1 MVYLFNFIYIVYII
15 QMNVSNK
22 CFPVNSTIVNSS
34 DYMNK
39 KKQTTLYK
47 TLSNDISKYNE
58 SNPVKKNGVR
68 YDKLFGVCVCGEE
81 DSENVVLSTAK
92 NYDLLLDITKGKYF
106 SNPTLGNAQS
116 AWEMW
121 SGNTYVMDYSNNDIL
136 PVNGFKSTG
145 SNIVY
150 SGASYIPSIGDELGP
165 FFEAQDNSMNGYGY
179 TVDSSNILFYSKCAD
194 ANNKPSWMNYID
206 ISFQDTQYYWKAINA
221 QPLAGM
227 SYPSRITLKQKELT
241 DDNESINDAWCAG
254 LNKIN

>member
-1 MVYLFNFIYIVYII
+1 
-15 QMNVSNK
+15 MNVSNK

-81 DSENVVLSTAK
+81 YSDNVVLSTAK

-136 PVNGFKSTG
+136 PVNGFTSESVT
-145 SNIVY
+145 IQY

>member
-1 MVYLFNFIYIVYII
+1 
-15 QMNVSNK
+15 MNVSNK

-47 TLSNDISKYNE
+47 TLSNDIYKYNE
-58 SNPVKKNGVR
+58 TNPLKKNGVR
-68 YDKLFGVCVCGEE
+68 YDKLFGVCCEE
-81 DSENVVLSTAK
+81 DSNYPVLLTAK

-106 SNPTLGNAQS
+106 SNPTLGNAPS

-136 PVNGFKSTG
+136 PVHGFTDG
-145 SNIVY
+145 DTIQY
-150 SGASYIPSIGDELGP
+150 SDNSHIPSIGDIPGP
-165 FFEAQDNSMNGYGY
+165 FFEGTDNNMNGYGY

-194 ANNKPSWMNYID
+194 ANNKLAWMNYID

-227 SYPSRITLKQKELT
+227 SYPSKITIKQQEPKET
-241 DDNESINDAWCAG
+241 PFSPVVNDISINDAWCAG

>member
-1 MVYLFNFIYIVYII
+1 M

-47 TLSNDISKYNE
+47 TLSNDIYKYNE
-58 SNPVKKNGVR
+58 TNPLKKNGVR
-68 YDKLFGVCVCGEE
+68 YDKLFGVCCEE
-81 DSENVVLSTAK
+81 DSNYPVLLPAK
-92 NYDLLLDITKGKYF
+92 NYELLLDITKGKYF
-106 SNPTLGNAQS
+106 SNPTLGNAPS

-136 PVNGFKSTG
+136 PVHGFTDG
-145 SNIVY
+145 DTIQY
-150 SGASYIPSIGDELGP
+150 SDNSHIPSIGDIPGP
-165 FFEAQDNSMNGYGY
+165 FFEGMDNSMNGYGY

-194 ANNKPSWMNYID
+194 ANNKLAWMNYID

-227 SYPSRITLKQKELT
+227 SYPSKITIKQQEPKET
-241 DDNESINDAWCAG
+241 PFSPVVNDISINDAWCAG

>member
-1 MVYLFNFIYIVYII
+1 
-15 QMNVSNK
+15 MNVSNK

-81 DSENVVLSTAK
+81 DSDNVVLSTAK

-106 SNPTLGNAQS
+106 SNPTLGNAPG

-121 SGNTYVMDYSNNDIL
+121 AGNTYVMDYSNNDIL
-136 PVNGFKSTG
+136 PVNGFTSENG

-150 SGASYIPSIGDELGP
+150 SNTSHIPSIGDELGP
-165 FFEAQDNSMNGYGY
+165 FFEAEDNSMNGYGY

-206 ISFQDTQYYWKAINA
+206 ISFQDTQYYWKAVNA

-227 SYPSRITLKQKELT
+227 SYPSRITLKQHEAT
-241 DDNESINDAWCAG
+241 HDNESINDAWCSG

>member
-1 MVYLFNFIYIVYII
+1 
-15 QMNVSNK
+15 MNVSNK

-47 TLSNDISKYNE
+47 TLSNDIYKYKQ
-58 SNPVKKNGVR
+58 SNPVKNNGVR
-68 YDKLFGVCVCGEE
+68 YDKLFGVCVCDEE
-81 DSENVVLSTAK
+81 DSDNVVLSTAK

-106 SNPTLGNAQS
+106 SNPTLGNAPS

-136 PVNGFKSTG
+136 PINGFTSDSGTIQYSDKSH
-145 SNIVY
+145 
-150 SGASYIPSIGDELGP
+150 IPSIGDEPGP
-165 FFEAQDNSMNGYGY
+165 FFEATTDNSMNGYGY

-194 ANNKPSWMNYID
+194 ANNKPAWVNYID
-206 ISFQDTQYYWKAINA
+206 ISFQDTQYYWKSINA

-227 SYPSRITLKQKELT
+227 SYPSRITIKQQEPTKT
-241 DDNESINDAWCAG
+241 PFSPVDDNESINDAWCAG

>member
-1 MVYLFNFIYIVYII
+1 MIVFTKKLLKLKKIRE
-15 QMNVSNK
+15 SN
-22 CFPVNSTIVNSS
+22 
-34 DYMNK
+34 MNK

-47 TLSNDISKYNE
+47 TLSNDIYKYNE
-58 SNPVKKNGVR
+58 TNPLKKNGVR
-68 YDKLFGVCVCGEE
+68 YDKLFGVCCEE
-81 DSENVVLSTAK
+81 DSNYPVLLTAK

-106 SNPTLGNAQS
+106 SNPTLGNAPS

-136 PVNGFKSTG
+136 PVHGFTSDG
-145 SNIVY
+145 VPIQY
-150 SGASYIPSIGDELGP
+150 SDNSHIPSIGDIPGP
-165 FFEAQDNSMNGYGY
+165 FFEGMDNSMNGYGY

-194 ANNKPSWMNYID
+194 ANNKLAWMNYID

-227 SYPSRITLKQKELT
+227 SYPSKITIKQQEPKET
-241 DDNESINDAWCAG
+241 PFSPVVNDISINDAWCAG

>member
-1 MVYLFNFIYIVYII
+1 
-15 QMNVSNK
+15 
-22 CFPVNSTIVNSS
+22 
-34 DYMNK
+34 MNK

-47 TLSNDISKYNE
+47 TLSNDIYKYNE
-58 SNPVKKNGVR
+58 TNPLKKNGVR
-68 YDKLFGVCVCGEE
+68 YDKLFGVCCEE
-81 DSENVVLSTAK
+81 DSNYPVLLTAK

-106 SNPTLGNAQS
+106 SNPTLGNAPS

-136 PVNGFKSTG
+136 PVHGFTSDG
-145 SNIVY
+145 VPIQY
-150 SGASYIPSIGDELGP
+150 SDNSHIPSIGDIPGP
-165 FFEAQDNSMNGYGY
+165 FFEGMDNSMNGYGY

-194 ANNKPSWMNYID
+194 ANNKLAWMNYID

-227 SYPSRITLKQKELT
+227 SYPSKITIKQQEPKET
-241 DDNESINDAWCAG
+241 PFSPVVNDISINDAWCAG

>member
-1 MVYLFNFIYIVYII
+1 M

-47 TLSNDISKYNE
+47 TLSNDIYKYNE
-58 SNPVKKNGVR
+58 TNPLKKNGVR
-68 YDKLFGVCVCGEE
+68 YDKLFGVCCEE
-81 DSENVVLSTAK
+81 DSNYPVLLTAK

-106 SNPTLGNAQS
+106 SNPTLGNAPS

-136 PVNGFKSTG
+136 PVHGFTSDG
-145 SNIVY
+145 DAIQY
-150 SGASYIPSIGDELGP
+150 SDNSHIPSIGDIPGP
-165 FFEAQDNSMNGYGY
+165 FFEGMDNSMNGYGY

-194 ANNKPSWMNYID
+194 ANNKLAWMNYID

-227 SYPSRITLKQKELT
+227 SYPSKITIKQQEPKET
-241 DDNESINDAWCAG
+241 PFSPVVNDISINDAWCAG